1 MMQPMEIALALLL
14 GHLIADFLLQSNAL
28 VRRKKSGQARGYWQ
42 HALLHY
48 LAMAGVIAA
57 SAPSILLRPRLQI
70 ILIALT
76 AVHLLIDWG
85 KLRLTRPGAI
95 RDGIVPFL
103 ADQALHVVTIAA
115 ATLLYAGLPVTT
127 LFRDAQALEPYREKI
142 LFVLVVYVA
151 AVFAGGYV
159 VRYITRSLLEK
170 LPDTGDETHAEL
182 QNAGL
187 YIGWLERILILMAVI
202 LRSPATIG
210 LVLTAK
216 SIVRYPELRSGRFAE
231 YFLIGTLLSILLAI
245 CGGLILL
252 NVLYGTFRLAW

>member
-1 MMQPMEIALALLL
+1 MMQPIEIGLALLL

-28 VRRKKSGQARGYWQ
+28 VRRKKSGEARGYLQ

-48 LAMAGVIAA
+48 AAMAGVIVA
-57 SAPSILLRPRLQI
+57 SAPSMLLRLRFQI
-70 ILIALT
+70 VLSALT
-76 AVHLLIDWG
+76 AIHLLIDWG
-85 KLRLTRPGAI
+85 KLRVTRSGAI
-95 RDGIVPFL
+95 RDGIGAFL
-103 ADQALHVVTIAA
+103 ADQALHVATIAA
-115 ATLLYAGLPVTT
+115 AALLYAGLPVTSV
-127 LFRDAQALEPYREKI
+127 FRGLGALSPYREKI

-170 LPDTGDETHAEL
+170 VPDTPDETHTEL

-187 YIGWLERILILMAVI
+187 YIGWLERILILTAVI

-231 YFLIGTLLSILLAI
+231 YFLIGTLLSIILAI
-245 CGGLILL
+245 SGGLILL
-252 NVLYGTFRLAW
+252 NVLYGTFRFTW